1 MELQEAG
8 VSHIQ
13 VVPENGHTDF
23 RLWIFTTATRS
34 RPEDTEVG
42 TRRFK
47 DKNQVMRKCLSTKL
61 VTHIA
66 SCLALS
72 QASIP

>member
-1 MELQEAG
+1 M
-8 VSHIQ
+8 SYIQ
-13 VVPENGHTDF
+13 VAPENVHTDF
-23 RLWIFTTATRS
+23 RLWFSTTATGS

-47 DKNQVMRKCLSTKL
+47 DKNQVMWKCLSTKL

-66 SCLALS
+66 RCLALS
-72 QASIP
+72 QSY